1 MGARKFS
8 TSTVRFI
15 PLTYT
20 PASSQSSALR
30 LVLSLFPDWE
40 HTSGTIEFVR
50 FTDGI
55 TNTLLKAIN
64 VRPGLTADQIDAE
77 AVLLRAYGK
86 GTDLIIDR
94 ERETQ
99 NHELLMKFGLAPDL
113 LARFNNGMLYRY
125 IKGDVTSP
133 ADLRRDEVSHAVA
146 RRLAEW
152 HAVVP
157 CIPKDTSAPVEARQ
171 AARDGT
177 TAAEI
182 IKDTAVQDKI
192 DHVAPSKV
200 APNVWTVMQKWIY
213 ALPVETEAQRQ
224 RQSNLQKELLR
235 IVEEFASRPGLGKD
249 SLVFAHCDLL
259 SGNVIVRPKT
269 KRSEKEGVKAAEE
282 RTEVSFI
289 DYEYAV
295 PSPAAFDIANHFAE
309 WGGFD
314 CDFSVLPTKAQRLS
328 FIREYISS
336 YYSYLHKSESAEV
349 LEAEAQTLN
358 SEVDLYR
365 GIPGFYWGVWA
376 IIQSVISQI
385 DFDYA
390 DYAEVRLGEYYAWRA
405 EVEGSRAAK
414 GLEMPL
420 RERRWAQAE

>member
-1 MGARKFS
+1 MARKFS
-8 TSTVRFI
+8 TTVRYI
-15 PLTYT
+15 PLSYN
-20 PASSQSSALR
+20 PQSSDESALK
-30 LVLSLFPDWE
+30 LITSLFPEWAN
-40 HTSGTIEFVR
+40 SSSTIEFVR

-64 VRPGLTADQIDAE
+64 KRAGLSAEEVDAD

-99 NHELLMKFGLAPDL
+99 NHELLMKYGLAPPL

-133 ADLRRDEVSHAVA
+133 ADLRTEEIYEAVA

-157 CIPKDTSAPVEARQ
+157 CVPRGPAYEPENEPVLRRGNSTPDILNA
-171 AARDGT
+171 
-177 TAAEI
+177 
-182 IKDTAVQDKI
+182 I
-192 DHVAPSKV
+192 DQVAPSKV

-213 ALPVETEAQRQ
+213 ALPTSTEEQKERQ
-224 RQSNLQKELLR
+224 QELQNELLR
-235 IVEEFASRPGLGKD
+235 VVDEFASRPGLGKD

-259 SGNVIVRPKT
+259 SGNVIIRPRQQT
-269 KRSEKEGVKAAEE
+269 NGVAATEE

-314 CDFSVLPTKAQRLS
+314 CDFSVLPTKAQRLG
-328 FIREYISS
+328 FIREYIAS
-336 YYSYLHKSESAEV
+336 YFSYLGLSKSAEE
-349 LEAEAQTLN
+349 LEAEAQKLN
-358 SEVDLYR
+358 HEVDAFR
-365 GIPGFYWGVWA
+365 GIPGLYWGVWA

-390 DYAEVRLGEYYAWRA
+390 SYAEVRLGEYYAWRA
-405 EVEGSRAAK
+405 EADGSRAAK
-414 GLEMPL
+414 GEEMPL
-420 RERRWAQAE
+420 RERRWAQDA